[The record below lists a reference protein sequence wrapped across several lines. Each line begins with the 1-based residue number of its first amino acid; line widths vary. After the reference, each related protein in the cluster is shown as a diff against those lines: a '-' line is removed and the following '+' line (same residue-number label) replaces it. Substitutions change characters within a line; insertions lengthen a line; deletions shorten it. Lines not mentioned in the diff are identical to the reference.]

1 MLETRLASMDMAS
14 EGRDAAVEQ
23 HIRPPTSAVKIR
35 RLLYISHFLSMWNS
49 RTFEFAAFLFLATI
63 YPQTLLP
70 ASVYALA
77 RAASAAVF
85 SPWIGNFIDS
95 AERLYVI
102 RLSIGGQRIAVAVS
116 CGLLYAFVRWESV
129 RSSAVIS
136 FSALAALSVLACVEK
151 SCAIMNTISV
161 ERDWAVVIAGGDEP
175 NLQSTFV
182 HQQSLEHRQI
192 DQIAVINSQMRRID
206 LFCKLMAPLLI
217 SFIDGASTTLA
228 IVVTG
233 GLSAVSVL
241 VEYFTIARVYR
252 LVPELQRRPDE
263 TARTAGNAA
272 TSALAGI
279 HYAFSATRTYLTH
292 PAFLPSFSLALL
304 YLTVLSF
311 NGQMITYLIALGLS
325 SSLVGVLRGIAAIF
339 ELSATWIAPR
349 VMRYMGPIRAGIW
362 FLNWQIF
369 CVAAACLCLWLDLGT
384 VAAATGTVSCVIA
397 SRIGLWGFDL
407 SAQIIVQ
414 EEVEAAVRGQFS
426 SQEFAFQNIF
436 EMLSFAS
443 TIVFSRPDQ
452 FKLPA
457 TVSAGA
463 VGVAGILYAA
473 FVRARRGHLVHLSD
487 CVDRCSKR
495 APSRDHR
502 GWMSVSQNEDSA
514 HDFAPLSESGGQ
526 ERIELDEA

>member
-1 MLETRLASMDMAS
+1 MDMAS

-23 HIRPPTSAVKIR
+23 HIR

-175 NLQSTFV
+175 NLQ
-182 HQQSLEHRQI
+182 I
-192 DQIAVINSQMRRID
+192 INSQMRRID

-502 GWMSVSQNEDSA
+502 GWMSVPQNEDSA